1 MIQAT
6 RARVSRQTD
15 PGDVTPYLLG
25 LGAYAYLDPYR
36 YTEEYHRL
44 HRVIRA
50 VAHVSAGDREITI
63 LGYGAQLG
71 QIDRVLAALFVAG
84 SMERLA
90 ATVAQWSHI
99 SEETY
104 FAVAVE
110 RGALV
115 DYASYANHF
124 CVPPTSDHYDP
135 LDRYRRFAH
144 HFFGLAEGHG
154 RQGLRLGVLS
164 LFERGEDDAAVGLAL
179 CEQLRGRD
187 PLLAAMAAER
197 VLLALER
204 GEVTGYDPA
213 YRDLGVQMVAAAG
226 RWAIQPA
233 LPHLRRLLD
242 GTPPRDRQT
251 RVLRAN
257 IQRAIEQLTV
267 GQR

>member
-1 MIQAT
+1 MIQTT
-6 RARVSRQTD
+6 RQRVSRQTNA
-15 PGDVTPYLLG
+15 GDVVAYLLG
-25 LGAYAYLDPYR
+25 LGAYAYLGPYR

-44 HRVIRA
+44 HQVIRA
-50 VAHVSAGDREITI
+50 VAHAPAGDREVTV
-63 LGYGAQLG
+63 LGHGAQLS

-90 ATVAQWSHI
+90 ATTAQWSHI

-104 FAVAVE
+104 FAVAAE
-110 RGALV
+110 RGALI

-135 LDRYRRFAH
+135 SARYRRFAH
-144 HFFGLAEGHG
+144 HFLGLVEGHG

-164 LFERGEDDAAVGLAL
+164 LFEHGEDDAAVGLAL
-179 CEQLRGRD
+179 CDQLRGRD
-187 PLLAAMAAER
+187 PLLAVMAAER

-204 GEVTGYDPA
+204 EEVTGYDPA
-213 YRDLGVQMVAAAG
+213 NRDLGVQMVAAAG
-226 RWAIQPA
+226 RWAILPA

-267 GQR
+267 GPR